1 MRLPA
6 AAPNSWPNRMPAAAP
21 AAISQIGESPN
32 HQTASAVATATTISA
47 GCIPRASEIVGTTIS
62 ATTAGRIPLKAAS
75 TTTLWRTWAKKIA
88 MTRMQMNDGSTAPHT
103 AAAAPATPRVL

>member
-47 GCIPRASEIVGTTIS
+47 GCIPRASAIVGTTIS
-62 ATTAGRIPLKAAS
+62 ATTAARS
-75 TTTLWRTWAKKIA
+75 
-88 MTRMQMNDGSTAPHT
+88 M
-103 AAAAPATPRVL
+103 APAAFVEECVNWMSLR